1 MVDQKKQVVDL
12 LKAIETGAS
21 EPAGAIDATRYT
33 QHNLG
38 VADGLAGF
46 GALLA
51 QLPKGSA
58 RVSTRRVFQ
67 DGPFVFAHTEYDFFG
82 PKIGF
87 DIFRFENGKIVEHWD
102 NLQKSKAALT
112 TDPNVTNKPAKP

>member
-1 MVDQKKQVVDL
+1 MTIEQQRVVNL

-21 EPAGAIDATRYT
+21 EPVAAINAERYT

-58 RVSTRRVFQ
+58 RVNTRRVFQ
-67 DGPFVFAHTEYDFFG
+67 DGPVVFAHTEYDFFG

-87 DIFRFENGKIVEHWD
+87 ACASAKLI
-102 NLQKSKAALT
+102 
-112 TDPNVTNKPAKP
+112 PPPAVAQ